1 MHKVD
6 VYLLK
11 NTFYILVLGN
21 LIALI
26 LHKLNLFML
35 INVIALSINLIVLL
49 LIKLTIHRYAG
60 EFSKTRQEVKDF
72 LGKYIEDD
80 TKEKLSF
87 HDYIEKL
94 LTDVPPRHS

>member
-60 EFSKTRQEVKDF
+60 EFGKTRQEVKDF

-94 LTDVPPRHS
+94 LAGVPPRHS